1 MAVPS
6 ATLTN
11 PRRNGLRRG
20 TSPQILLTALN
31 TIVTLLIWIARKAN
45 DADEHRRATAQ
56 IMECSS
62 ESGRATAYASAE

>member
-1 MAVPS
+1 
-6 ATLTN
+6 
-11 PRRNGLRRG
+11 
-20 TSPQILLTALN
+20 LN